1 MTVRREVGSGLTR
14 EHSVSAVCTLCDSFM
29 IKRAQGRKRFGM
41 KNFKKRW
48 FRLTNHEFT
57 YQKSKGKEVFHSL
70 PQGPA
75 RQGGS
80 VSQQCKLLSQ
90 EPA

>member
-1 MTVRREVGSGLTR
+1 MLQMWLQAGEQRVRVPRPRPLSAN
-14 EHSVSAVCTLCDSFM
+14 VSCSHRFM

-57 YQKSKGKEVFHSL
+57 YQKSKGNKKSW
-70 PQGPA
+70 
-75 RQGGS
+75 
-80 VSQQCKLLSQ
+80 LLT
-90 EPA
+90 

>member
-1 MTVRREVGSGLTR
+1 
-14 EHSVSAVCTLCDSFM
+14 M

-70 PQGPA
+70 PQGPVKL
-75 RQGGS
+75 GGS
-80 VSQQCKLLSQ
+80 
-90 EPA
+90 AN

>member
-1 MTVRREVGSGLTR
+1 MTYICINLHTQACIVTIGALFTR
-14 EHSVSAVCTLCDSFM
+14 FM

-57 YQKSKGKEVFHSL
+57 YQKSKGNKGL
-70 PQGPA
+70 PI
-75 RQGGS
+75 
-80 VSQQCKLLSQ
+80 LLSLF
-90 EPA
+90 EAKIKHKDCVGVED